1 MDRIDIVYVF
11 GAGSVQGAWDP
22 VLRAV
27 EKMVHHPVG
36 HEVANWWFGLQGS
49 FTHLIASWGR
59 PAAQV
64 RAQGWMFIRS
74 SVVGCRTWT
83 AAISHSEGRMNT
95 SPQ

>member
-36 HEVANWWFGLQGS
+36 HEVAN
-49 FTHLIASWGR
+49 
-59 PAAQV
+59 
-64 RAQGWMFIRS
+64 
-74 SVVGCRTWT
+74 
-83 AAISHSEGRMNT
+83 
-95 SPQ
+95 